1 MEIEHIPKKADAVT
15 EELEIL
21 KSGTNENKINEIV
34 AAIAIV
40 AGINVL
46 NAQKDVAYD
55 RVFLT
60 KSSSSSSSY
69 TTIVISW
76 I

>member
-1 MEIEHIPKKADAVT
+1 MKTK
-15 EELEIL
+15 LM
-21 KSGTNENKINEIV
+21 KSAFV

-60 KSSSSSSSY
+60 KS
-69 TTIVISW
+69 
-76 I
+76 

>member
-1 MEIEHIPKKADAVT
+1 MKTK
-15 EELEIL
+15 LM
-21 KSGTNENKINEIV
+21 KSAFV

-55 RVFLT
+55 RGFLT
-60 KSSSSSSSY
+60 KSSSSSY